1 MCSPGANSGCL
12 HPFHLQRGEQVQPPA
27 IVEPFGPFF
36 EHADGALAF
45 DEFRCHGF
53 SFTAMRAPVDR
64 SDAATCEVTCVVF
77 LLVRNRGTNAF
88 DLSF

>member
-1 MCSPGANSGCL
+1 MLDSIGAEEAKSRKNWIWC
-12 HPFHLQRGEQVQPPA
+12 RTREPPA

-64 SDAATCEVTCVVF
+64 IDAAT
-77 LLVRNRGTNAF
+77 
-88 DLSF
+88 